1 MTGMPEAFD
10 EPGAVPFEDAAVS
23 YDPGE
28 ESIPESGV
36 AAVVNAR
43 GQELL
48 AIEGVEGVGAGQDG
62 TGRDAVVVY
71 IREQRVAEKL
81 PNEVD
86 EFPVEPVVTG
96 QISAL

>member
-1 MTGMPEAFD
+1 MPEAFD
-10 EPGAVPFEDAAVS
+10 EPGAFQFEDAAMP

-62 TGRDAVVVY
+62 AGRDAVVVY
-71 IREQRVAEKL
+71 IREQRVAERL

-86 EFPVEPVVTG
+86 AFPVEPVVTG
-96 QISAL
+96 EISAF